1 MKLLI
6 VDDDEQIRSG
16 MEQGIDWAALD
27 IEEVVTASNGLEAMI
42 QFTEHMPEIVVT
54 DVRMPGMDGLE
65 LLERIKEIK
74 SETRVVILS
83 GYNEFEYLKK
93 AIQLDAVDY
102 EMKPIRVRNFIALIQ
117 KIKEYSEAD
126 IAGHLFSRLQELD

>member
-1 MKLLI
+1 M
-6 VDDDEQIRSG
+6 
-16 MEQGIDWAALD
+16 
-27 IEEVVTASNGLEAMI
+27 VTASNGLEAMI

-117 KIKEYSEAD
+117 KIKEEIIRERVSEQEFIKYKASYMGNFAD
-126 IAGHLFSRLQELD
+126 ELLSGGLSD